1 MQKKIRPGRFSE
13 KELSIIR
20 KLSEMAKKRFLS
32 LNKENQKKLL
42 KRAEEAAK
50 RREQR
55 EGKKKEKKK
64 KDARTKKEK
73 EKKRTKDL
81 SDPRHQYQPGR
92 NQKARLQAYTA
103 TALERMLGSTGEEER
118 QQDTEAENPE
128 NRIWTGVGAASVLS
142 FERMGQGRY
151 WTHSSLAQKQAKKH
165 AIRKMAEK
173 AVQKIKSF
181 YKKIR
186 RRKGVLKGMKWLA
199 NPLYWIAAIVLLL
212 LIIVIFLVC
221 GILLEMEEDTRTY
234 QCQVSVQTES
244 YRELVSEYCEKYG
257 IDDYVDLC
265 LAVMEQ
271 ESGGRGVDVMQAE
284 QSYHNTSPPIDTAEE
299 SIDCGVHEICDCL
312 EKSKTESPDDIPAI
326 SLALQGYNYG
336 NGYIEWALNYY
347 NGYSLENAEL
357 FSQNMCASLGL
368 PRYGDPEYVPH
379 VLRYYVPNEETTV
392 TNAEASKLIKE
403 LRENNK
409 ADAAVWKVI
418 EKGASLTDT
427 VTYGM
432 LDPPRQDD
440 GRDHPTVLDCSSF
453 VAWSFH
459 KAGYTGIPYESTTR
473 TFIDS
478 KKFETIKADGLQP
491 GDIGLKSATAP
502 TGGANHVGIY
512 CGKLKN
518 GTKVWLH
525 CTSENRQSLTGNSSG
540 VLISPYTNFTYFR
553 RLKKWNKTE

>member
-1 MQKKIRPGRFSE
+1 MERKIRPGRFSE
-13 KELSIIR
+13 KELSIIG
-20 KLSEMAKKRFLS
+20 KLSEVAKKRFLS
-32 LNKENQKKLL
+32 LNKGNQKKLL

-55 EGKKKEKKK
+55 ERKKKEKKK

-73 EKKRTKDL
+73 EEKRTKDL
-81 SDPRHQYQPGR
+81 SHPRHQYQQGR
-92 NQKARLQAYTA
+92 NQGARLQTYTA
-103 TALERMLGSTGEEER
+103 SALERMLGGTGEEER

-128 NRIWTGVGAASVLS
+128 NRIWTGARAASVLS
-142 FERMGQGRY
+142 FEGMRQGRY
-151 WTHSSLAQKQAKKH
+151 WIHSNLAQKQAKKH
-165 AIRKMAEK
+165 TIRKMAEK
-173 AVQKIKSF
+173 AVQKIKSL

-186 RRKGVLKGMKWLA
+186 HRKGGQKGVKWLA
-199 NPLYWIAAIVLLL
+199 NPLYWIAAIVILLL
-212 LIIVIFLVC
+212 MTVIFLVC
-221 GILLEMEEDTRTY
+221 GILLEMEQDNRTY
-234 QCQVSVQTES
+234 QCQVSENTES
-244 YRELVSEYCEKYG
+244 YRELVTEYCEKYG
-257 IDDYVDLC
+257 IGDYVDLC

-299 SIDCGVHEICDCL
+299 SIDCGVHEIRDCL
-312 EKSKTESPDDIPAI
+312 EKGKAESPDDIPAI

-336 NGYIEWALNYY
+336 NGYIEWALNYC
-347 NGYSLENAEL
+347 NGYSLENAQL
-357 FSQNMCASLGL
+357 FSEKMCSSLGL

-392 TNAEASKLIKE
+392 TNAEAAKLIKE

-409 ADAAVWKVI
+409 AEAAVWKVI
-418 EKGASLTDT
+418 EKGASLIGT

-432 LDPPRQDD
+432 LEPPRQDD

-459 KAGYTGIPYESTTR
+459 KSGHTGIPYTSTTK

-478 KKFETIKADGLQP
+478 GKFETIQADELQP

-525 CTSENRQSLTGNSSG
+525 CTSENGHSLTGNGSG